1 MSPFA
6 NEQKTGEKNNIPH
19 YSDSSKIYNR
29 TIVDTVSKNK
39 KQKPKTGT
47 TISGISYQLRDI
59 YSICMYCW
67 NVATYKWKVHQK
79 I

>member
-29 TIVDTVSKNK
+29 TIVDTVSTTNK
-39 KQKPKTGT
+39 Q
-47 TISGISYQLRDI
+47 ILI
-59 YSICMYCW
+59 
-67 NVATYKWKVHQK
+67 
-79 I
+79 